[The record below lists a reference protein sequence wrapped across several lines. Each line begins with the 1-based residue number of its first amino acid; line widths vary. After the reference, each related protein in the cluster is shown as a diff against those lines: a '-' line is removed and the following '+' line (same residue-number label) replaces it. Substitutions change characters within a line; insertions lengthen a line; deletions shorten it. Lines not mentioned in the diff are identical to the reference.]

1 MKLAVVDIG
10 SNAIRFQVNTAQV
23 FREEVY
29 SKKLE
34 YVRFPLRLG
43 KDVFKY
49 GRIKKKRVEK
59 FIELMN
65 VYKSLMDLYE
75 VDDYLICATSAMREA
90 DNGPEI
96 ATKVKESCGLKIRI
110 IDGDEEAS
118 MINNALKQYLNENIV
133 IHVDVGGGST
143 ELNIYRNR
151 KKLIAHSFKLGSVRS
166 LGHFESPKVWE
177 KIHQWIGDQL
187 EKYNKKGLPVSAIGT
202 GGNISKIMDLS
213 ENGSKGEVTIDQIKE
228 VKSRLS
234 EMSYEERVYLLNLNE
249 DRADVILPAA
259 DIYLAAMEWAGADTM
274 IVPTV
279 GLKDGMIQ
287 KLIDRHFDQKPAL
300 KV

>member
-1 MKLAVVDIG
+1 MKLAVIDIG
-10 SNAIRFQVNTAQV
+10 SNAIRFQVNTAKV
-23 FREEVY
+23 FRGLVY

-43 KDVFKY
+43 KDVFKH
-49 GRIKKKRVEK
+49 GRIKKKKVEK
-59 FIELMN
+59 FVELMS

-75 VDDYLICATSAMREA
+75 VDDHMICATSAMREA

-96 ATKVKESCGLKIRI
+96 AKKVKETSGLKIKI

-118 MINNALKQYLNENIV
+118 MINNALKQYIADGMV

-143 ELNIYRNR
+143 ELNIYKNR
-151 KKLIAHSFKLGSVRS
+151 KKIVAHSFKLGSVRS
-166 LGHFESPKVWE
+166 LGHHDNPKTWE
-177 KIHQWIGDQL
+177 KIHSWIGAQL
-187 EKYNKKGLPVSAIGT
+187 KNYNKKGLPVSAVGT
-202 GGNISKIMDLS
+202 GGNINKIRDIS
-213 ENGSKGEVTIDQIKE
+213 EGGEKGFVTTDQIKE

-234 EMSYEERVYLLNLNE
+234 EMTYEERVYLLNLNE

-259 DIYLAAMEWAGADTM
+259 DIYLAAMEWSGADQM
-274 IVPTV
+274 VVPTV

-287 KLIDRHFDQKPAL
+287 KLIDKYFEEEMAL
-300 KV
+300 KI